1 MIKIHVLKFE
11 IIVIVLQL
19 GKFWHVIYVSEY
31 VYCSSKWDNLNQ
43 VPQHLVLFP
52 LLVQSWVRYRLMQA
66 VKILTVRL
74 GENLGIAV
82 IKGEGT
88 LNEADNDS

>member
-1 MIKIHVLKFE
+1 M
-11 IIVIVLQL
+11 
-19 GKFWHVIYVSEY
+19 IYVSVY
-31 VYCSSKWDNLNQ
+31 VYCSCKWDNVNQ

-52 LLVQSWVRYRLMQA
+52 LLDLSWDRYRLMQA

-74 GENLGIAV
+74 GENLGIVV

-88 LNEADNDS
+88 LNDADNDL